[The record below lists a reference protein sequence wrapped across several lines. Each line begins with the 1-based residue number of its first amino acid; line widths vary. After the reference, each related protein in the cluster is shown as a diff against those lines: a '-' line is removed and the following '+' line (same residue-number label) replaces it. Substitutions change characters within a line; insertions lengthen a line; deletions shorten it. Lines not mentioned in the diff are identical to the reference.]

1 LAIASKAHVRSTI
14 LYHPSGPFNVAHS
27 HLGKIDFLWM
37 TIKETAQN
45 SMDTDMKEALK
56 RPSVNDKT
64 KKNLITFISHFYIT
78 QR

>member
-1 LAIASKAHVRSTI
+1 
-14 LYHPSGPFNVAHS
+14 
-27 HLGKIDFLWM
+27 M